1 MLLVHEP
8 VKLRKNKNKNTYI
21 PLLTLEEC
29 TLGSAYGFI
38 MAAILK
44 LLSQDSIE
52 LAGLGAA
59 ASPSNGCGPSND
71 VLEECYFLL
80 CWFGALRKKVIHKF
94 IPLFAERNTRLQ
106 APWEYSGNVTLK
118 FSSFMQKKVSK
129 TSVRKTLGMIYS
141 HLVKHSRWTKGLFD
155 KA

>member
-80 CWFGALRKKVIHKF
+80 CWFGALRKKLSTSSSLCLPREIQDCKHH
-94 IPLFAERNTRLQ
+94 ENT
-106 APWEYSGNVTLK
+106 V
-118 FSSFMQKKVSK
+118 
-129 TSVRKTLGMIYS
+129 GM
-141 HLVKHSRWTKGLFD
+141 
-155 KA
+155 